1 MPDNSEAVVESRAW
15 RASGAD
21 GIHRSDLLG
30 GGGICKRRRRRWMK
44 GLSFSVKFFFQL
56 AGDLIV
62 CCGRFVANGVL
73 IAGLGNGGRESC
85 GVVAHGGEWVLVV
98 FLITSSSLKPIALS
112 QFDVGQYAST
122 LGLMM
127 GS

>member
-1 MPDNSEAVVESRAW
+1 MSEPIVKQWWSRGLGERVGLVLRGLGERNPQIGSAGW
-15 RASGAD
+15 R
-21 GIHRSDLLG
+21 
-30 GGGICKRRRRRWMK
+30 
-44 GLSFSVKFFFQL
+44 
-56 AGDLIV
+56 
-62 CCGRFVANGVL
+62 VL

-122 LGLMM
+122 LGLDLSHSGLVRSWSSL
-127 GS
+127 GSSLPSS

>member
-1 MPDNSEAVVESRAW
+1 MPDNSEAVVESRAWRARVSAGSSRAW

-44 GLSFSVKFFFQL
+44 
-56 AGDLIV
+56 
-62 CCGRFVANGVL
+62 GVL